1 VKIVKS
7 FIMVID
13 LITRAD
19 LEQFRTQ
26 LLADIREL
34 LSELPYAQQKP
45 WLKGTEVRELLGIS
59 AGSLQNLRISGKLK
73 ASNVGGIRYYQF
85 ADIRKVMNKYG

>member
-1 VKIVKS
+1 
-7 FIMVID
+7 MQID

-26 LLADIREL
+26 LLADLREL
-34 LSELPYAQQKP
+34 LSGVPKANHKP
-45 WLKGTEVRELLGIS
+45 WLKATEVRELLGIS

-73 ASNVGGIRYYQF
+73 AFKVGGIHYFQF
-85 ADIRKVMNKYG
+85 DDIVKMMNKQG

>member
-1 VKIVKS
+1 
-7 FIMVID
+7 MEID
-13 LITRAD
+13 LITRSD

-26 LLADIREL
+26 LLADLREL
-34 LSELPYAQQKP
+34 LSEVPKAHHKP

-73 ASNVGGIRYYQF
+73 ASKVGGIHYYQF
-85 ADIRKVMNKYG
+85 EDIRKMMNKYG